1 MPISNILLENRKKD
15 RETKYDIISMLYK
28 KGNNITEACKN
39 VNINIHQ
46 YYYICNTL
54 NKKRV
59 NSKSND
65 LVNGDQKKIKQKG
78 SKKNDNKL
86 LLKKQKGGNG
96 QENNKNNCNKLTLKN
111 KKEENAIYDTDLLN
125 MCDDINLICDNYKP
139 HNN

>member
-28 KGNNITEACKN
+28 KGSSITKACEN

-46 YYYICNTL
+46 YYYICDTL

-59 NSKSND
+59 NSKSNG
-65 LVNGDQKKIKQKG
+65 LANENQRKIKQKE

-86 LLKKQKGGNG
+86 ILKKQRGGNK
-96 QENNKNNCNKLTLKN
+96 QENNKNNCNKLIPKN
-111 KKEENAIYDTDLLN
+111 HKEENATYDTELLN

-139 HNN
+139 YNN

>member
-65 LVNGDQKKIKQKG
+65 LVNGDQKK
-78 SKKNDNKL
+78 
-86 LLKKQKGGNG
+86 
-96 QENNKNNCNKLTLKN
+96 
-111 KKEENAIYDTDLLN
+111 
-125 MCDDINLICDNYKP
+125 
-139 HNN
+139 